1 MKVQKKHG
9 RGNHLI
15 MDCFNCDS
23 DILANK
29 KEISKILAELPE
41 IIDMRKISRP
51 LVLYHKAK
59 RKSES
64 GITGTIILAE
74 SNITIHT
81 YPGKKFVSIDVYSCK
96 EFNIDSTLQYLRKK
110 FKFKKLKKH
119 IIKRGF
125 Y

>member
-9 RGNHLI
+9 KGNHLI

-23 DILANK
+23 SILK
-29 KEISKILAELPE
+29 SKTKISKILNELPE
-41 IIDMRKISRP
+41 IIGMRKISKP
-51 LVLYHKAK
+51 LVLYHHAK
-59 RKSES
+59 KKNES

-81 YPGKKFVSIDVYSCK
+81 YPQKKFVSIDVYSCK
-96 EFNIDSTLQYLRKK
+96 EFDIDSALQYLKEK

>member
-15 MDCFNCDS
+15 ADCFDCQS
-23 DILANK
+23 RILDNK
-29 KEISKILAELPE
+29 KEISEILRELTE
-41 IIDMRKISRP
+41 VIEMKAIHAP
-51 LVLYHKAK
+51 LVLYHKA
-59 RKSES
+59 RVKSES

-81 YPGKKFVSIDVYSCK
+81 YPEKRFVSVDIYSCK
-96 EFNIDSTLQYLRKK
+96 EFDIPSAIQYLKEK
-110 FKFKKLKKH
+110 FRFKKLKKH
-119 IIKRGF
+119 IIRRGF

>member
-1 MKVQKKHG
+1 MKIKKIHG
-9 RGNHLI
+9 KGNHLI
-15 MDCFNCDS
+15 ADCFSCS
-23 DILANK
+23 
-29 KEISKILAELPE
+29 SKILASKKEITKILNELPE
-41 IIDMRKISRP
+41 IIGMRKISNP
-51 LVLYHKAK
+51 LVLYHRAK

-64 GITGTIILAE
+64 GVTGIIILAE

-81 YPGKKFVSIDVYSCK
+81 YPEKNFVSVDVYSCK
-96 EFNIDSTLQYLRKK
+96 EFDIGAAMQYLKEK